1 MDRVA
6 LKLVIGPAN
15 AEKAGVV
22 LDGYR
27 AALGLDPV
35 LVVPTAADVDHY
47 RRELA
52 ASGAVFGVSVM
63 RFGWL
68 MREIARRCGP
78 TLRLVGGVPGGRT
91 ATRLR
96 ASASPPPRSSTPSLG
111 HWREAPRRPGS
122 RRRC

>member
-22 LDGYR
+22 LEGYR
-27 AALGLDPV
+27 TSLEFDPL

-52 ASGAVFGVSVM
+52 TSGAVFGVSVV
-63 RFGWL
+63 RFAWL
-68 MREIARRCGP
+68 MREMARRS
-78 TLRLVGGVPGGRT
+78 GVRGRT
-91 ATRLR
+91 AGRLARER
-96 ASASPPPRSSTPSLG
+96 AAAAAIAGADLG
-111 HWREAPRRPGS
+111 PLAR
-122 RRRC
+122 

>member
-1 MDRVA
+1 MERVA

-27 AALGLDPV
+27 ASLDRDPL

-52 ASGAVFGVSVM
+52 TSGAVFGVSVM
-63 RFGWL
+63 RFAWL
-68 MREIARRCGP
+68 MREIARRSGP
-78 TLRLVGGVPGGRT
+78 TFGCPAGSPVRF
-91 ATRLR
+91 TRER
-96 ASASPPPRSSTPSLG
+96 AAAAAIAGSTWDR
-111 HWREAPRRPGS
+111 WRAARRPRAS
-122 RRRC
+122 RRRCCR